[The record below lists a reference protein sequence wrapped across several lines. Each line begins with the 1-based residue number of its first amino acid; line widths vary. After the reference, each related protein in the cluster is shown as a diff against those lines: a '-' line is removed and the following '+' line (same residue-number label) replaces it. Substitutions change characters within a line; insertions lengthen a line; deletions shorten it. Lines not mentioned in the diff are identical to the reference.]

1 MLEEPASV
9 QGGPKLKSH
18 LISTLIVLLVLFPPT
33 PSITKKSLTEN
44 NGDSI
49 IMN

>member
-18 LISTLIVLLVLFPPT
+18 LISTLIILLVLFSPPFHYQKI
-33 PSITKKSLTEN
+33 SDRE
-44 NGDSI
+44 
-49 IMN
+49 